1 MKKKIL
7 TAVMVSV
14 VAASSFMLGANQ
26 TKKEMEETISKQ
38 YVNTTLYEF
47 YNNYIDMR
55 EVTDF
60 KATETELYLYTSDG
74 SEYSW
79 NR

>member
-7 TAVMVSV
+7 TVVMVSV
-14 VAASSFMLGANQ
+14 VAVSSFMLGVSR
-26 TKKEMEETISKQ
+26 TRKEVVIPEQ

-47 YNNYIDMR
+47 YNNYVDMR
-55 EVTDF
+55 EVVDY
-60 KATETELYLYTSDG
+60 KATESELYLYTRDG

>member
-1 MKKKIL
+1 MKKKLLAI
-7 TAVMVSV
+7 AVFLV
-14 VAASSFMLGANQ
+14 VAVNFYVLGANQ
-26 TKKEMEETISKQ
+26 TKKETDIPEQ

-55 EVTDF
+55 EVIDF
-60 KATETELYLYTSDG
+60 KATESELYLYTSDG

>member
-7 TAVMVSV
+7 VIAAMLV
-14 VAASSFMLGANQ
+14 VAVNSYVLGANQ

-55 EVTDF
+55 EIIDY
-60 KATETELYLYTSDG
+60 KATESELYLYTRDG